1 MSDEIKA
8 LWARMTEGWAAGS
21 GERFAAVFAAD
32 TDFVNVRGE
41 EQHGREMV
49 AKGHQMLF
57 ESRFRDTTLT
67 AETPTIRFINDNAAV
82 VHVVTTVDGVD
93 GLLVRTH
100 AQAVVERRDGEWL
113 ITAFH
118 NMVPAGPR

>member
-8 LWARMTEGWAAGS
+8 LWGRMAEGWAAGS
-21 GERFAAVFAAD
+21 GERFAAVFAPD
-32 TDFVNVRGE
+32 IDFVSVRGE
-41 EQHGREMV
+41 EQHGREAV

-67 AETPTIRFINDNAAV
+67 VDVPTIRSVNDNLAV
-82 VHVVTTVDGVD
+82 VHVASSVDGAD
-93 GLLVRTH
+93 GRLVSTH

-118 NMVPAGPR
+118 NMIPAG

>member
-8 LWARMTEGWAAGS
+8 LWQRMAEGWAAGS
-21 GERFAAVFAAD
+21 GERFAAVFAPD
-32 TDFVNVRGE
+32 TAFVNVRGE
-41 EQHGREMV
+41 EQHGREAV

-67 AETPTIRFINDNAAV
+67 VDEPAIRFVNDDVAV
-82 VHVVTTVDGVD
+82 VHVVSTVDGTE
-93 GLLVRTH
+93 GRLVSTH

-118 NMVPAGPR
+118 NMVPAR